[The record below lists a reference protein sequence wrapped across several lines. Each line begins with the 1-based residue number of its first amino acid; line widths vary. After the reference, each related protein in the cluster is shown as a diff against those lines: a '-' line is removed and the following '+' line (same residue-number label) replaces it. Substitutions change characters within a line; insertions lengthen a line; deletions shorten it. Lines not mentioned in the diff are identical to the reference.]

1 MNTAPLLLVPLR
13 FEALAAR
20 AGARHVEVERIG
32 FGPVR
37 ATATRERVTRER
49 RAGQPL
55 VLLGV
60 CGALRDGLAPG
71 TVVLG
76 TSVSLRGSSEVLR
89 LDDPLPAAGLLRS
102 VGLVVHTAPIVS
114 SPRLIS
120 GESERLAAAEQGLVV
135 DMESFWCAPLA
146 ARHPLIVCRVV
157 FDTPGRELRSLST
170 PLAVGRAWR
179 SLVRAARALSA
190 WPSDTLEIKPLLGVG
205 DR

>member
-1 MNTAPLLLVPLR
+1 MNTGPLLLVPLR
-13 FEALAAR
+13 LEALAAR

-60 CGALRDGLAPG
+60 CGALRAGLAPG

-76 TSVSLRGSSEVLR
+76 TSVALRGSAEVLR
-89 LDDPLPAAGLLRS
+89 LDDPRPAAALLRS
-102 VGLVVHTAPIVS
+102 VGLEVRTAPIVS

-120 GESERLAAAEQGLVV
+120 GESERVAAAEQGLVV

-146 ARHPLIVCRVV
+146 TRHPLIVCRVV

-170 PLAVGRAWR
+170 PFAVGRAWR

-190 WPSDTLEIKPLLGVG
+190 WPSGTLEIKPLLGVG